1 MAANELFISGIGIS
15 RDVVSAVVSESVNAV
30 AGVAHVGG
38 NDDIATSLITVF
50 TTRSIEPAEVVEARV
65 TDDKLELTV
74 HLSVFYGYRFTE
86 LAADVRAA
94 VAQTVR
100 EQIGVDVEA
109 VNVCIDGLV
118 FPKE

>member
-1 MAANELFISGIGIS
+1 MAANALYISGIAIA
-15 RDVVSAVVSESVNAV
+15 RDVVSAVVSESVNNV
-30 AGVAHVGG
+30 EGVAHVGG

-65 TDDKLELTV
+65 SDGKLDLTV

-86 LAADVRAA
+86 LAADVRSV
-94 VAQTVR
+94 VATTVR
-100 EQIGVDVEA
+100 EQIGVEVGNVD
-109 VNVCIDGLV
+109 VCIDGLV